1 MLKQKKIYIV
11 PIFGFLLT
19 ILITA
24 IIFELPFC
32 KTRPIAYIDSLYEA
46 TSLVTATG
54 SNVVN
59 ISEDFTFI
67 GQLMMLFAMQIGAI
81 GFMLFFSIL
90 FSFSKRKIKLSDAI
104 FLSNE
109 INTNNYT
116 TVRFQ
121 AKRITKYTIVI
132 EILGAWLLSFKFIPM
147 FGIKT
152 GIWYSI
158 FHSVSAF
165 CNVGA
170 EIIKNTGFCIF
181 RNDLYINIIFIIL
194 MFLGSLGFFVLED
207 LVHWFCCGKKNK
219 ITIQSKLVLNVSFLI
234 VIIGTLL
241 IKIFDPQ
248 ISILDS
254 AFTIT
259 SARNT
264 GFLTYMTSTLNEIT
278 KLIITI
284 IMFIGGGPGSNA
296 GGIRVMVLVVLFF
309 TTWAN
314 IQEREDVV
322 VYYRSINEKTIK
334 KAVSVLN
341 IDLLIVF
348 LGLLSLVLTEKQGVI
363 DTLFYSVSEF
373 SNTGLTTLNMSEL
386 SSMGKFI
393 SMVLMFAGRI
403 APFSFTS
410 LFVPMDRK
418 NSGIKYPNIDV
429 IL

>member
-11 PIFGFLLT
+11 PILGFLLT
-19 ILITA
+19 ILFTA
-24 IIFELPFC
+24 LIFELPFC
-32 KTRPIAYIDSLYEA
+32 KNRDLTYLDALYEA

-59 ISEDFTFI
+59 ISTDFTFW
-67 GQLMMLFAMQIGAI
+67 GQLVMLFAMQIGAI
-81 GFMLFFSIL
+81 GFMIFFSIL
-90 FSFSKRKIKLSDAI
+90 FTVSKKKLKLSDAI

-116 TVRFQ
+116 SVQFE
-121 AKRITKYTIVI
+121 AKRITKYTVVI
-132 EILGAWLLSFKFIPM
+132 ELIGAWLLSFKFIPI
-147 FGIKT
+147 FGVKT

-170 EIIKNTGFCIF
+170 EIVRNSGFLTF
-181 RNDLYINIIFIIL
+181 RNDAYINIIFIIL

-207 LVHWFCCGKKNK
+207 IVHWFCYGKKNK
-219 ITIQSKLVLNVSFLI
+219 VSIQSKLVLKASFLI
-234 VIIGTLL
+234 IIIATLIVKL
-241 IKIFDPQ
+241 FEPE
-248 ISILDS
+248 ISLLDS
-254 AFTIT
+254 LFTVT

-264 GFLTYMTSTLNEIT
+264 GFLTYMANSLHDIS

-296 GGIRVMVLVVLFF
+296 GGIRIMVFVVLIL

-314 IQEREDVV
+314 IQERDDVV
-322 VYYRSINEKTIK
+322 IYYRSINERTIR
-334 KAVSVLN
+334 KAIAVFN
-341 IDLLIVF
+341 IDLFIVF
-348 LGLLSLVLTEKQGVI
+348 VGLLGLILSENKSVI
-363 DTLFYSVSEF
+363 DTLFYTVSEF
-373 SNTGLTTLNMSEL
+373 SNTGLTTLNLSEL
-386 SSMGKFI
+386 SSVGKFI
-393 SMVLMFAGRI
+393 SIIVMYAGRI

-410 LFVPMDRK
+410 LFIQTNRK

>member
-1 MLKQKKIYIV
+1 MFKQKKIYIV
-11 PIFGFLLT
+11 PIIGFLLT
-19 ILITA
+19 IFIIS

-32 KTRPIAYIDSLYEA
+32 RTKEIKFIDLLYEA

-59 ISEDFTFI
+59 ISKNFTFV
-67 GQLMMLFAMQIGAI
+67 GQLVMLFAMQVGAI
-81 GFMLFFSIL
+81 GFMIFFSIL
-90 FSFSKRKIKLSDAI
+90 FTVSKKKLKLSDAI

-116 TVRFQ
+116 TIRFQ
-121 AKRITKYTIVI
+121 AKRITRYTIII
-132 EILGAWLLSFKFIPM
+132 EILGTWLLAFRFIPM
-147 FGIKT
+147 FGLKT

-170 EIIKNTGFCIF
+170 DIVENTGFSVF
-181 RNDLYINIIFIIL
+181 RNDLYINIVFIIL

-207 LVHWFCCGKKNK
+207 IVHCFAYGKKNK
-219 ITIQSKLVLNVSFLI
+219 ISVQSKLVLKASFF
-234 VIIGTLL
+234 IIIIATLL
-241 IKIFDPQ
+241 VKIFEPE
-248 ISILDS
+248 ISLMDS
-254 AFTIT
+254 LFTVT

-264 GFLTYMTSTLNEIT
+264 GFLTYMADSLHDIS

-296 GGIRVMVLVVLFF
+296 GGIRIMVFVILIL

-314 IQEREDVV
+314 IRERDDVV
-322 VYYRSINEKTIK
+322 VYYRSINERTIR
-334 KAVSVLN
+334 KAISVFN
-341 IDLLIVF
+341 IDLFIVF
-348 LGLLSLVLTEKQGVI
+348 GGLLGLVLSENKSVI
-363 DTLFYSVSEF
+363 DTLFYTVSEF
-373 SNTGLTTLNMSEL
+373 SNTGLTTLNLSEL
-386 SSMGKFI
+386 STIGKLI
-393 SMVLMFAGRI
+393 SIIVMYAGRI

-410 LFVPMDRK
+410 LFIQTDRK
-418 NSGIKYPNIDV
+418 NNVIKYPNIDV